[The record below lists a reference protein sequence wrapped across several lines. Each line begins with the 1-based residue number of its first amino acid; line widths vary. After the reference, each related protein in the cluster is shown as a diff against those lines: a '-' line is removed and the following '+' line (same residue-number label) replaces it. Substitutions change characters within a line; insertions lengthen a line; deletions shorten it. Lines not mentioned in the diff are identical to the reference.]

1 MKKCIGAAVIVLAL
15 ILPLLALVTPHTVF
29 SMESMLCLV
38 KIILVSIPGIL
49 MKDAVIQNVM
59 MIGSFFKIIISLVL
73 RFDNLFVKVFGEAC

>member
-1 MKKCIGAAVIVLAL
+1 MYWGCSNSFSFDIAVIGFGNS
-15 ILPLLALVTPHTVF
+15 THRFF